1 MAHREL
7 NLMISSRSD
16 GFEIPDGNGAV
27 MRLRA
32 AREALKADL
41 EAALFLDKRLLKVW
55 INEREHG
62 EAGQTAWDQ
71 CLAQAR
77 GCDLFISLYDGH
89 AGWTLKGSKL
99 GICQAEFD
107 AAFNDSPEKVQV
119 VRLPNA
125 TLKAGDVSGRS
136 FLDALTSSQRF
147 ETQPQTDWPDIRA
160 KIHSLVQQMVLGAA
174 HEGIRQY
181 RKSGPNLG
189 QALNWSRMTFTD
201 RSGAIQAAIASE
213 LAETGVGETLEK
225 ARSLLALRTIR
236 DTRILFSCHG
246 APRSLSEATG
256 REAVGRPFLNDHNL
270 RTAASWEQSDAGPVH
285 LVGCP
290 KGVTELQALTLLGAT
305 DVTVVPGTF
314 GVYAADRS
322 HMVQV
327 CLLAGCTDPGSTRN
341 AVQRFLEWLERS
353 GESEQLN
360 RRARSRRRIVETII
374 GEMHPST

>member
-7 NLMISSRSD
+7 KLMISSRSD
-16 GFEIPDGNGAV
+16 DFEIPDGNGGL
-27 MRLRA
+27 MKLRA
-32 AREALKADL
+32 ARETLKADL
-41 EAALFLDKRLLKVW
+41 EAASFLDRPLLKVW

-62 EAGQTAWDQ
+62 EGGQTAWDQ
-71 CLAQAR
+71 CLAEAKA
-77 GCDLFISLYDGH
+77 CDLFISLYDGH
-89 AGWTLKGSKL
+89 AGWTLKGSEL
-99 GICQAEFD
+99 GICQAEFV

-119 VRLPNA
+119 VRLPKA
-125 TLKAGDVSGRS
+125 KLKAGDVSGKN

-147 ETQPQTDWPDIRA
+147 ETHPRSDWPEIQA
-160 KIHSLVQQMVLGAA
+160 KIHSLVQQMVLGAL

-189 QALNWSRMTFTD
+189 QALNWSRMTFFD

-213 LAETGVGETLEK
+213 IAETAGGERLEE
-225 ARSLLALRTIR
+225 ARGLLALRTIR
-236 DTRILFSCHG
+236 DTRVLFSCHG
-246 APRSLSEATG
+246 APRSLGEAAG

-270 RTAASWEQSDAGPVH
+270 SAATSWKQSDAGPVH

-290 KGVTELQALTLLGAT
+290 KGVTELQALALLGAT

-327 CLLAGCTDPGSTRN
+327 CLLSGCTDPGSTRN

-353 GESEQLN
+353 GEFEQLN

-374 GEMHPST
+374 GEMHPSA